1 MRKTEHTTLER
12 IHEVAREEFLQHGF
26 IQASLRRIVRNAGV
40 TTGALYGYYN
50 SKEALFEALVGEH
63 YQYFMDCF
71 RKAQEDFARL
81 PRERQPEELGSIS
94 GACMTEMLRYAY
106 RHLDAFKLLLV
117 CSEGTRFSGMV
128 DEMVEIET
136 KSTHDYQDVLNGLG
150 RPSPRIDPRLE
161 HILITGMFNAFFELI
176 IHEMP
181 LCRAE
186 QYLAKMRMFYT
197 AGWMKIMGQ

>member
-1 MRKTEHTTLER
+1 MRRWWENIISILW
-12 IHEVAREEFLQHGF
+12 I
-26 IQASLRRIVRNAGV
+26 ASGKHRRI
-40 TTGALYGYYN
+40 LP
-50 SKEALFEALVGEH
+50 
-63 YQYFMDCF
+63 
-71 RKAQEDFARL
+71 DF